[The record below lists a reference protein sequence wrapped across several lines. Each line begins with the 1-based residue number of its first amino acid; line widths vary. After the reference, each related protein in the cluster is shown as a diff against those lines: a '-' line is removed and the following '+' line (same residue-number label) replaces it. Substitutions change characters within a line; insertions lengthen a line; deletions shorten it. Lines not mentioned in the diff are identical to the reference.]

1 MPPGA
6 SLWGRREGASKAVPE
21 RSAGRHL
28 FRGDS
33 LALPT
38 LGYIRPRMKIV
49 HIITRLIVGG
59 AQENTLLSCEGQH
72 DLGHEVT
79 LITGPP
85 LGPEGSLMQRAQS
98 YGYKVEVLEEMRRSI
113 LPGKDWKTYRKLIK
127 RLKEIDPDVVH
138 THSSKAGIIGRWAA
152 HRAKRDG
159 KPLIVHTIHGLAFTA
174 STSAVVNN
182 AYKYFERKTAPITD
196 VIVCVAD
203 AMRDQSLAANIGRPD
218 QYVTVYS
225 GMDTQPFLRPPVPR
239 DEVRKTLG
247 LSDDHIAV
255 GTIARLFDLKGHDDL
270 LDLAPDLCARFPNL
284 RFLWIG
290 DGSLRPRFE
299 QRIAEMKL
307 QDRFILTGLVSP
319 RKIPELTNAMDILVH
334 PSRREGLARA
344 LPQGELAGCP
354 VVTYDIDGNREA
366 LIDNETG
373 FLIPPFDKQKL
384 ADALARFLSDP
395 NLRKGMGAR
404 GREFALKRFDTKV
417 MIDALEQVYRREARP
432 L

>member
-1 MPPGA
+1 
-6 SLWGRREGASKAVPE
+6 
-21 RSAGRHL
+21 
-28 FRGDS
+28 
-33 LALPT
+33 
-38 LGYIRPRMKIV
+38 MKIV

-72 DLGHEVT
+72 DRGHDVT
-79 LITGPP
+79 LITGPS

-98 YGYKVEVLEEMRRSI
+98 YGYKVEVIDEMRRSI
-113 LPGKDWKTYRKLIK
+113 LPLKDWRTYRRLIK

-152 HRAKRDG
+152 HRATHDG

-174 STSAVVNN
+174 STSPAVNK

-203 AMRDQSLAANIGRPD
+203 AMRDQSLAAQIGRLE

-225 GMDTQPFLRPPVPR
+225 GMNTEPFLHPPAPR
-239 DEVRKTLG
+239 DGVRKNLG
-247 LSDDHIAV
+247 LKDDHIAV

-270 LDLAPDLCARFPNL
+270 LDLAPDLCSRFPNL
-284 RFLWIG
+284 RFLWVG

-307 QDRFILTGLVSP
+307 QDRFILTGLVP
-319 RKIPELTNAMDILVH
+319 PTKIPELTNAMDILVH

-354 VVTYDIDGNREA
+354 VITYDIDGNREA
-366 LIDNETG
+366 MIDGETG
-373 FLIPPFDKQKL
+373 FLISPFDKQKL
-384 ADALARFLSDP
+384 ADALQKVIADP
-395 NLRKGMGAR
+395 NLRKQMGDC

-417 MIDALEQVYRREARP
+417 MVEGLERVYGRRPR
-432 L
+432 